1 MYRYLSQTNYARW
14 TVPTHGPELATASIP
29 VQRCSSFV
37 NAHKHAFFVRN
48 VPAWNALFPASVC
61 ADSVA
66 AFHSSI
72 CNNFMYWRFFFIW
85 LVILFVFTYSF
96 VFILFIYFAVNVM
109 SFRVLTVHCQ
119 ISSLEAIM
127 SIKEKEKKNGLQ
139 IMVWLINFRF
149 VQIWLVMSMQFIFGD
164 DLNDAPYWSR
174 FASLAIFMFL
184 NKLTQSIRKQIENEN
199 YFKRDISRHFSNSKS
214 SKAREFKFP
223 WIEVLR
229 FSE

>member
-1 MYRYLSQTNYARW
+1 MVSNWGWQDHERRRKITDLTIFFKIKTGNVPISFPNDLREVDCPYRLTAPSQ
-14 TVPTHGPELATASIP
+14 PQHQFQF
-29 VQRCSSFV
+29 QRCSSFV

-119 ISSLEAIM
+119 ISSLVAIM
-127 SIKEKEKKNGLQ
+127 SIKEKEKKKNGLQ
-139 IMVWLINFRF
+139 IMVW
-149 VQIWLVMSMQFIFGD
+149 
-164 DLNDAPYWSR
+164 
-174 FASLAIFMFL
+174 
-184 NKLTQSIRKQIENEN
+184 
-199 YFKRDISRHFSNSKS
+199 
-214 SKAREFKFP
+214 
-223 WIEVLR
+223 
-229 FSE
+229 